1 MHLLSMC
8 PVGKKGFVVEE
19 SRVLRDALNT
29 RVPAEMRATA
39 NSVAALGMRLVFA
52 FVGPAVGF
60 GMDSVG
66 IESTLRILA
75 GVFALL
81 LPLVCFPLIR
91 AWRRDA
97 RAPT

>member
-1 MHLLSMC
+1 MGC
-8 PVGKKGFVVEE
+8 
-19 SRVLRDALNT
+19 SRKASRAQTLVQNAL
-29 RVPAEMRATA
+29 E
-39 NSVAALGMRLVFA
+39 VAAENGGLVGLPGLVFA

-81 LPLVCFPLIR
+81 LPLVCLPLIS
-91 AWRRDA
+91 AWRSEV